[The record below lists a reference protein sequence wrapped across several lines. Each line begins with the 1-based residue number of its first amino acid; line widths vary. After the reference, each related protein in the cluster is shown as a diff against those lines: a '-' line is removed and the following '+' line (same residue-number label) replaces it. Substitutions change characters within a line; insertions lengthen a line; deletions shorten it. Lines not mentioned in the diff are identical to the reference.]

1 MFFVFS
7 RLWMIIVMVSGGLLA
22 YQVLSIF
29 DYILWL
35 FCHVEFEY
43 YFSMF
48 GFWGL
53 FASLVDFMIFFI
65 RNVTFYNNDDFLNF

>member
-48 GFWGL
+48 GF
-53 FASLVDFMIFFI
+53 
-65 RNVTFYNNDDFLNF
+65 